1 MIAVA
6 EGENKAIE
14 LINSAKP
21 DAAYITLQGFEAL
34 KKLADGQSTKIIVP
48 SDIQNV
54 AGLFTSITEV
64 IKNDSTIGNVSE
76 KTRKHK
82 VSNTKEVIDNKN

>member
-1 MIAVA
+1 MA

-54 AGLFTSITEV
+54 AGLFTSIAEV
-64 IKNDSTIGNVSE
+64 IKTDSPSPVKKA
-76 KTRKHK
+76 KTQK
-82 VSNTKEVIDNKN
+82 VVENTDLKDDKK